1 MSKKGSILLEI
12 VSGMFVLMI
21 TITIS
26 ISMFINVNK
35 SIANR
40 KNYINQ
46 REILY
51 LLCNEIKYNLKF
63 EEIESKLL
71 NKNFRIKY
79 NDDFFEEILTLD
91 LLNFQETTDDKDYI
105 EVKGIN
111 FTQDNIKIE
120 IVVCKRG
127 EVLGEVINKSK
138 WMEKI

>member
-1 MSKKGSILLEI
+1 
-12 VSGMFVLMI
+12 MFVLMI

>member
-12 VSGMFVLMI
+12 VAGMFVLMV

-40 KNYINQ
+40 KDYINQ

-71 NKNFRIKY
+71 NKNFRVKY

-91 LLNFQETTDDKDYI
+91 LLNFQETTDSKDYI

-127 EVLGEVINKSK
+127 EILGEVINKSK